1 MKFSCLQENLSRALA
16 IVRRAVSSRS
26 TLPVTQNVLL
36 TAENSV
42 LSISAT
48 DMTIAMTSI
57 IGANI
62 EEEGAVTVPAALLGD
77 FVNTLPADRIDVDTT
92 RLC

>member
-77 FVNTLPADRIDVDTT
+77 FVNTLPTDRIDVDTT